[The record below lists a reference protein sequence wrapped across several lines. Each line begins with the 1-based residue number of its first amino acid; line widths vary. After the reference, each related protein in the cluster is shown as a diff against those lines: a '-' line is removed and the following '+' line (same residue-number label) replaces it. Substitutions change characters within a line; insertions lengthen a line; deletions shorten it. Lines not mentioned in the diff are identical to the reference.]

1 MDRLEMA
8 ISLIEEA
15 QEERRRL
22 IGYERAYLEAFEKDT
37 ADPNKYT
44 WENRNKVFKA
54 YHPIPKKSVIN
65 DNLKMARR
73 ILLGEY
79 MK

>member
-8 ISLIEEA
+8 IELINEVRL
-15 QEERRRL
+15 ERDRL
-22 IGYERAYLEAFEKDT
+22 EDYKREYREAFEKDST
-37 ADPNKYT
+37 YPGYTFKNRFEVMDKYS
-44 WENRNKVFKA
+44 
-54 YHPIPKKSVIN
+54 PLPKKSVIN
-65 DNLKMARR
+65 DYLKMARR